1 MSKQLRERKGRP
13 TKRAATVA
21 LVLALVSA
29 VVGTELVTFAPP
41 AGAAQIALSK
51 PVYGQNEAVIVEIG
65 QADYTRPCPK
75 LGDWSPADDWIYAVA
90 DIYILRTPPAPG
102 PIADVS
108 GSPNVVFG
116 TGGGAFLDEVL
127 GYTAPAGNLG
137 PGNYTIVVDECQDR
151 YFDPA
156 IDTVIPDAFRV
167 TSQVLV
173 PPLPGI
179 TALKAK
185 AAARA
190 GHWEDVS
197 YRFSAAAA
205 VHQAN
210 EIVGALTSPADFII
224 FYVGLAVQIGGG
236 FPDPKD
242 ITIDLSISAARRWQ
256 GLAADP
262 PDYAYDRPAGPGATP
277 AVEPVDAAPF
287 LRSGSELAEST
298 GVESELAAM
307 LLANL
312 EKYQGAA
319 NSRDGTWARQHALG
333 AQRNARALADHL
345 DATAAAATRT
355 SQDLVADGT
364 DLDTIAAAMDSEV
377 ATARAAGASPELR
390 QAARNRG
397 VSDAELVA
405 GLRALDDL
413 DLETF
418 SKAALVA
425 DLDALAAGSTGL
437 SADLRTLA
445 DDLDGVVTAL
455 DADPLVPAERLVAH
469 AGGPYG
475 GPIGTPIVLD
485 ASASTTSA
493 DPGALTFAWD
503 LDGDGSFDDAT
514 GATPSFTPT
523 RPVEGV
529 VAVEVTDA
537 SGLRDVASAPMS
549 VPALGAPPIVT
560 AATPAATDLELDP
573 GASVALSVST
583 TDPDGGATSVS
594 WWVDGA
600 EAAGGT
606 GFTLTSAPSDAGGR
620 VVTALVTDDEGS
632 STSRSWW
639 VVVRHPDVDADGWE
653 ANVDCDDSDPA
664 VNPGALD
671 VANGIDDDCDPTTP
685 DGTPAPLIDAG
696 ADSTTTE
703 GTATTVT
710 ATASVGGIT
719 AATIDWGDGTSGPGL
734 VGPIRGTHTY
744 ADDGD
749 YVVRICARTATS
761 PFGCDVRLV
770 TVTNEAPRVDFVNL
784 ENWTVEELNI
794 GGGQGAPQWV
804 VAPTRDS
811 VEQTRNADPSF
822 FISDQSFAGTEA
834 TVELSVNQGDDDL
847 IGFALGA
854 APGMSTD
861 PDADYLLVDWKA
873 GTQGYGSGCDGSE
886 TALRGLAV
894 SRVRG
899 TPSGAELWGHADQP
913 CSPEGG
919 VTELQRAAT
928 LGSTGWVANRTYELR
943 FRYLEDRLQV
953 WVDGNL
959 ELDVTGD
966 LPPAGNFAFYNN
978 SQGGVRYRSFAVS
991 SLVTDEGATRPFA
1004 GYFVDSGVAD
1014 THAGLFT
1021 WGDGTPADAVGI
1033 TTTSAGFGEA
1043 GASHRYDES
1052 GSYGSSLCVT
1062 DDDGGTGCRDLA
1074 VEVRNLPP
1082 VVDAGRDRVAGPG
1095 IVLDDTSFADPGI
1108 LDTHTATIDWGDGT
1122 APEAAT
1128 TTGSLGGGA
1137 VVGAH
1142 TYAGDGAHTVEV
1154 CVTDDEG
1161 ATGCDTFAVEVRSTN
1176 GELSTLGED
1185 DTTVPE
1191 GDLVQRQVAFED
1203 TNPSDTHTGT
1213 IDWGDLTVAAL
1224 VVADGGSVGVG
1235 TATHRY
1241 GDDGSYAV
1249 DAEICDDR
1257 GTCSVASSTVTV
1269 TNVAPTA
1276 TSSGGG
1282 TVARGAVVAFTGGW
1296 TDPGTGDTHTGTVD
1310 WGDGVAVPLTLVA
1323 DPDRPGAG
1331 SFTAER
1337 TFTTPGPATVRF
1349 CVTDDDGGR
1358 SCTTEEIVV
1367 TNATPSATD
1376 DDHVVAQDTELVVAA
1391 PGVLANDADPDGDGL
1406 TARLVT
1412 DPAHGSV
1419 TLAADGSFR
1428 YQPDAGFVGVDSFT
1442 YVADDGGTTSATAT
1456 VTITVQ
1462 AGPPIE
1468 TTTTT
1473 TTMPT
1478 TTTTTTASAAPAPT
1492 TTVTPPAP
1500 GSTPSTVA
1508 APESATQV
1516 ETGALPRTGPAGLVR
1531 GVLAGLAL
1539 AGLGLGLVALARRS
1553 RAAR

>member
-1 MSKQLRERKGRP
+1 MSKQWSHRRDRP
-13 TKRAATVA
+13 TKRVATVA
-21 LVLALVSA
+21 LVLALMSA
-29 VVGTELVTFAPP
+29 ALGTELVTSAAP

-51 PVYGQNEAVIVEIG
+51 PVYGQNEAIVVEIG

-179 TALKAK
+179 ASLKAK

-224 FYVGLAVQIGGG
+224 FYIGLAVQIGGG

-262 PDYAYDRPAGPGATP
+262 PDYAYDRPAAPGATLS
-277 AVEPVDAAPF
+277 VEPVDAAPF

-298 GVESELAAM
+298 VVESELAAM

-319 NSRDGTWARQHALG
+319 NGRDGTWARQHALG

-355 SQDLVADGT
+355 SEDLVADGT
-364 DLDTIAAAMDSEV
+364 DLDTIAAAMDTEV

-425 DLDALAAGSTGL
+425 DLDALVAGSTGL
-437 SADLRTLA
+437 SADLRSLA
-445 DDLDGVVTAL
+445 DDLDGIVAAL
-455 DADPLVPAERLVAH
+455 DADPLVPAQRLDAD

-475 GPIGTPIVLD
+475 GPIGAPISLD
-485 ASASTTSA
+485 ASASTSSG
-493 DPGALTFAWD
+493 DPDSITFAWD
-503 LDGDGSFDDAT
+503 LDGDGAFDDAT

-523 RPVEGV
+523 RPVEGM
-529 VAVEVTDA
+529 VAVEASDA
-537 SGLRDVASAPMS
+537 SGLRDIASAPLS
-549 VPALGAPPIVT
+549 IPAIGAPPIVT
-560 AATPAATDLELDP
+560 GATPTESDLELVP
-573 GASVALSVST
+573 GASVALSVVA
-583 TDPDGGATSVS
+583 TDPDGGTTGAS
-594 WWVDGA
+594 WWVDGT
-600 EAAGGT
+600 EVAGGP
-606 GFTLTSAPSDAGGR
+606 GFTFTSGPSDAGGR
-620 VVTALVTDDEGS
+620 VVTALVTDDEGTA
-632 STSRSWW
+632 TSRSWW
-639 VVVRHPDVDADGWE
+639 VVVRHADVDTDGWE

-664 VNPGALD
+664 INPGALD
-671 VANGIDDDCDPTTP
+671 VANGIDDDCDPATP
-685 DGTPAPLIDAG
+685 DGTPAPLIGAG
-696 ADSTTTE
+696 ADSTAAE
-703 GTATTVT
+703 GTPTTVT
-710 ATASVGGIT
+710 ATSSVGGIT

-744 ADDGD
+744 ADDGE
-749 YVVRICARTATS
+749 YLVRICARTATS

-794 GGGQGAPQWV
+794 GGGQGRPNWV

-811 VEQTRNADPSF
+811 VDQTRNADPSF

-861 PDADYLLVDWKA
+861 LDADYLLVDWKA

-899 TPSGAELWGHADQP
+899 TPNGAELWGHADQACHP
-913 CSPEGG
+913 QGG

-991 SLVTDEGATRPFA
+991 SFVTDEGTTRPFE
-1004 GYFVDSGVAD
+1004 GYFVDPGAAD
-1014 THAGLFT
+1014 THTGRFE
-1021 WGDGTPADAVGI
+1021 WGDGTPADAVSI
-1033 TTTSAGFGEA
+1033 TTTSAGFGQA
-1043 GASHRYDES
+1043 RATHRYDES
-1052 GSYGSSLCVT
+1052 GAYASSLCVT

-1074 VEVRNLPP
+1074 VEVRNLAPA
-1082 VVDAGRDRVAGPG
+1082 VDAGRDRIAGPG

-1108 LDTHTATIDWGDGT
+1108 LDTHTATIDWGDGS
-1122 APEAAT
+1122 PLEDAT
-1128 TTGSLGGGA
+1128 TTGSRGGGA

-1142 TYAGDGAHTVEV
+1142 TYAADGDHTVEV

-1161 ATGCDTFAVEVRSTN
+1161 AAGCDTFAVEVRSTN
-1176 GELSTLGED
+1176 GALSTIGED

-1203 TNPSDTHTGT
+1203 TNPSDTHTGR
-1213 IDWGDLTVAAL
+1213 IDWGDATTAPL

-1241 GDDGSYAV
+1241 ADDGSYAV

-1257 GTCSVASSTVTV
+1257 GTCSAAASTVTV
-1269 TNVAPTA
+1269 TNVAPAA

-1282 TVARGAVVAFTGGW
+1282 TVARGAVVPFTGGW

-1310 WGDGVAVPLTLVA
+1310 WGDGVSVPLTLVA

-1358 SCTTEEIVV
+1358 SCTTEEVVV
-1367 TNATPSATD
+1367 TNAAPSAVD
-1376 DDHVVAQDTELVVAA
+1376 DDHVVTQDTELVVTA
-1391 PGVLANDADPDGDGL
+1391 PGVLANDTDIDDDAL
-1406 TARLVT
+1406 TAQLVT
-1412 DPAHGSV
+1412 DASHGSV
-1419 TLAADGSFR
+1419 GLAADGSFR

-1442 YVADDGGTTSATAT
+1442 YVADDGAAASTAAT

-1462 AGPPIE
+1462 AGPPVE

-1478 TTTTTTASAAPAPT
+1478 STTTTTPAPT
-1492 TTVTPPAP
+1492 TTTIVTGAPDAPP
-1500 GSTPSTVA
+1500 GSAPTTVA
-1508 APESATQV
+1508 APAATQAT
-1516 ETGALPRTGPAGLVR
+1516 TGALPRTGASGLVQ
-1531 GVLAGLAL
+1531 GALAGIVL
-1539 AGLGLGLVALARRS
+1539 AGLGLGLVVLARR
-1553 RAAR
+1553 ARSAR